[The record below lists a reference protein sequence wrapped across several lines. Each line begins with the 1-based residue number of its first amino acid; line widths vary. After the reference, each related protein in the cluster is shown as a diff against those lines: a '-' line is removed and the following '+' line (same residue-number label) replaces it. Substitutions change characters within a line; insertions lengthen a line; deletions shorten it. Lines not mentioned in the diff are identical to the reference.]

1 MSLSSYL
8 CTMQIA
14 ALVSGGVDSS
24 VIVPLLKEQGYD
36 PVIFY
41 IRIGME
47 NEPGFMDCPSEEDIE
62 ITTFIAKKYGCRFE
76 IADLHNEYWNRV
88 VSYTIDSVKNGF
100 TPNPDVMCNR
110 FIKFGS
116 FEDKFGKDFDKI
128 ATGHYARV
136 LEQNGKYFLA
146 TSKDRRK
153 DQTYFLGRITYPQ
166 LSKAMFPVGDME
178 KGEVRKLAE
187 KLKLPSA
194 GRPDSQGI
202 CFLGKVNY
210 NEFIRRYT
218 GEKTGDIVELETGK
232 ILGKHK
238 GYWFHT
244 IGQRKGLGLS
254 QGPWFVVKKDIPA
267 NIVYVSNGYD
277 PISQHKNEI
286 FLEDFLFINEIPNRD
301 YSSPQPVTFK
311 IRHQPEF
318 IAGEMMIWGQ
328 GSTEAWGH
336 SGMGAGRF
344 VIKSEKSIAG
354 VAPGQFGVV
363 YDVEKNICL
372 GSGVIADNVEC

>member
-1 MSLSSYL
+1 
-8 CTMQIA
+8 
-14 ALVSGGVDSS
+14 
-24 VIVPLLKEQGYD
+24 
-36 PVIFY
+36 
-41 IRIGME
+41 
-47 NEPGFMDCPSEEDIE
+47 
-62 ITTFIAKKYGCRFE
+62 
-76 IADLHNEYWNRV
+76 
-88 VSYTIDSVKNGF
+88 
-100 TPNPDVMCNR
+100 
-110 FIKFGS
+110 
-116 FEDKFGKDFDKI
+116 
-128 ATGHYARV
+128 
-136 LEQNGKYFLA
+136 
-146 TSKDRRK
+146 
-153 DQTYFLGRITYPQ
+153 
-166 LSKAMFPVGDME
+166 
-178 KGEVRKLAE
+178 
-187 KLKLPSA
+187 
-194 GRPDSQGI
+194 
-202 CFLGKVNY
+202 VNY